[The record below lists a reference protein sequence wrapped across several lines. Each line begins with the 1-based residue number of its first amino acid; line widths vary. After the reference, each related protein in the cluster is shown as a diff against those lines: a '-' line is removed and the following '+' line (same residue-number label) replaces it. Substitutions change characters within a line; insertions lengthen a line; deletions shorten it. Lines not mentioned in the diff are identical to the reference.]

1 MSTWTRPTWSC
12 QAPPERRHQQGSLP
26 LAPPCSTSISLPAP
40 PAWVSNP
47 SCPSAGPVTCHL
59 SPEGR
64 SQPGGL
70 GLLSAGGCRALAS
83 SSPPP
88 LLHHPDSKGSPC
100 PSENGQ
106 KCSVDSKP
114 GLSSKM
120 TVTLGGTPPLHPEGH
135 SSVPST
141 PRSPGL
147 LCPRLPSHNP
157 SLGLPVLATEVHTL
171 NRTPHSCLPMCT
183 VFNVVFLLPG
193 SEL

>member
-1 MSTWTRPTWSC
+1 MDSSNLELSG
-12 QAPPERRHQQGSLP
+12 PPRTQTSAGIPPSGPALQHIHQ
-26 LAPPCSTSISLPAP
+26 PA
-40 PAWVSNP
+40 
-47 SCPSAGPVTCHL
+47 CPSSMGLKPITPLCRSCHL

-157 SLGLPVLATEVHTL
+157 SLGLPVLTTEVQTL

-183 VFNVVFLLPG
+183 VFNVVFLLPS